1 MIVWFIKFSVQ
12 TFQTL
17 IVIYMKGNFRDVHQF
32 ITHCPIPLDPWYFL
46 LTIRKIENHRSKISC
61 RVNNYGSF
69 HLNRD
74 LYPIKSQL
82 YGKFLD
88 KKTAKSSHEIET
100 INWIG
105 QKLLQITWKVI
116 CILWISYVSLFDEI

>member
-1 MIVWFIKFSVQ
+1 M
-12 TFQTL
+12 
-17 IVIYMKGNFRDVHQF
+17 
-32 ITHCPIPLDPWYFL
+32 
-46 LTIRKIENHRSKISC
+46 
-61 RVNNYGSF
+61 NNYGSF

-116 CILWISYVSLFDEI
+116 CILWISYVSLFDKIIITSIKS